1 MFQTDLRH
9 GKQNQCKTSHS
20 TLLKDNQLDR
30 RGIDRQQF
38 KNIQNIYIKDDFK
51 VQYLTVCESKK
62 CKRYQVRE
70 SSQCEAE
77 EVHF

>member
-1 MFQTDLRH
+1 MFLTDPMH

-20 TLLKDNQLDR
+20 TLKNNQLDR
-30 RGIDRQQF
+30 KGVDRQQF
-38 KNIQNIYIKDDFK
+38 KNTKNIYIKDDFK

-62 CKRYQVRE
+62 CKRYQVKE

>member
-1 MFQTDLRH
+1 MFGTDPGKRNRTSAKHLIPRSLRIINWTEREQTEKL
-9 GKQNQCKTSHS
+9 
-20 TLLKDNQLDR
+20 
-30 RGIDRQQF
+30 
-38 KNIQNIYIKDDFK
+38 KNIKNIYIKDDFK